1 LALCDDPAMR
11 PIWGGLRVC
20 LAVVVVLAAAV
31 VACSGSPSASK
42 SQSKSPQPTAG
53 AAILIGLSFSPA
65 ELNFSAGSNKLYV
78 SEVFPE
84 SGATYVVSMS
94 APGKAPA
101 RLDESING
109 FSTHIV
115 VNGRLKLGYALIEKP
130 SLAGSPA
137 LGGVVR
143 VFNTDTDTL
152 ISTSTQPSCVA
163 QVLTVNEASG
173 MVYGGGMS
181 PTGECLI
188 EFDSAGH
195 IVRQADVAPL
205 SRTQNRLI
213 QRIETDPATGDV
225 VYMDPYSVGRADQ
238 SLTEKWRTPV
248 PGAGVPSNTVFTS
261 QGQGNDM
268 GFEPTSGTVYVSVC
282 GAGVIAPA
290 TIAIYD
296 GHTGKQTGQFT
307 GPGSSSQFAADHDGR
322 LFAVFFNSADVF
334 VLPNGA
340 STLTKFATLTDV
352 AGLSPDDPKWLAV
365 DPVRHRLFVSPG
377 GTAQSIYL
385 YSY

>member
-1 LALCDDPAMR
+1 MR
-11 PIWGGLRVC
+11 PILGGRRVC

-42 SQSKSPQPTAG
+42 SPSKSPQPTAG
-53 AAILIGLSFSPA
+53 SATLIGLSFPPA
-65 ELNFSAGSNKLYV
+65 ELTFSAGSNKLYV

-130 SLAGSPA
+130 PLAGSPA
-137 LGGVVR
+137 LAGVVR

-181 PTGECLI
+181 PAGECLI

-248 PGAGVPSNTVFTS
+248 PGAGVPSNTVFPS

-268 GFEPTSGTVYVSVC
+268 GFEPTSDTVYVSVC

-322 LFAVFFNSADVF
+322 LFAAFYNSSDLY
-334 VLPNGA
+334 VLSHGA
-340 STLTKFATLTDV
+340 TTLTKFAALANVPD
-352 AGLSPDDPKWLAV
+352 LSPDDAKWLAV
-365 DPVRHRLFVSPG
+365 DLSAHRLFVSPG
-377 GTAQSIYL
+377 GNAHSVYL